1 MVSFASPLLGS
12 LSSMQVYTPPQH
24 TASSTAH
31 LSPDIFSTHATEFVQ
46 SFLRGQRSQR
56 GVFFPY
62 FLVIFL
68 CLLLFRYLQTINLF
82 LFVLV
87 ELFFWILFNRMIQH
101 AVKSQ
106 IYQFYSIA
114 ISYFASCGFKFQL
127 APKLYKL
134 KLTSV

>member
-56 GVFFPY
+56 GFF
-62 FLVIFL
+62 FFIFSCHFL
-68 CLLLFRYLQTINLF
+68 CLLWFRYLQTINF
-82 LFVLV
+82 FSVLV
-87 ELFFWILFNRMIQH
+87 ELFFNRMIEH
-101 AVKSQ
+101 VVKSQ
-106 IYQFYSIA
+106 IYQFYSID

-127 APKLYKL
+127 VPELYEL
-134 KLTSV
+134 KLTSI